1 MFQCKG
7 ITKILFVQK
16 ILILSILKEKANF
29 LEYGF
34 VYVIYLFYLCKQID
48 STMESAIQ
56 KKATMFRLNV
66 DLIERLKEMAKREHR
81 SLNNFVECVLLD
93 VAYNEPNEVTKA
105 AMEEARSGKLRDVPP
120 VDTSS
125 VEAMFKSMGL

>member
-1 MFQCKG
+1 
-7 ITKILFVQK
+7 
-16 ILILSILKEKANF
+16 
-29 LEYGF
+29 
-34 VYVIYLFYLCKQID
+34 
-48 STMESAIQ
+48 MEATIQ

-66 DLIERLKEMAKREHR
+66 DLIDRQKEMAKREHR

-93 VAYNEPNEVTKA
+93 VAYNEPNKATKA
-105 AMEEARSGKLRDVPP
+105 AIEEARSGKLRDVTP